1 MCGVEGVRRG
11 RRRRG
16 RAEEEEG
23 GIQVHER
30 RPLFMGRVGPRVG
43 LHGSAVQRQRK
54 ASPKKARSTASRASR
69 LLFLFSRW
77 NIHRLA
83 GLRVLLLPAHGSRS
97 ADAHEAWAGV
107 GSILC
112 RFVVPELN
120 HRFRC
125 ETRREIRDRGKSKQL
140 GRSDPTRGTVCLI
153 LSKQYT
159 TRTHPQ
165 NNVIQPCLAVAPL
178 D

>member
-107 GSILC
+107 GSILLSLC
-112 RFVVPELN
+112 RARALN
-120 HRFRC
+120 QRFRC
-125 ETRREIRDRGKSKQL
+125 ETPREIRDRANLKAVGSVRPGAGNSLSHSFKTIQHK
-140 GRSDPTRGTVCLI
+140 PTH
-153 LSKQYT
+153 KT
-159 TRTHPQ
+159 T
-165 NNVIQPCLAVAPL
+165 
-178 D
+178 

>member
-107 GSILC
+107 GSILLSLC
-112 RFVVPELN
+112 RARALQTENSVRNPKGN
-120 HRFRC
+120 SRP
-125 ETRREIRDRGKSKQL
+125 GKLKAVGSVRPDAGNSLSHSFKTIQHK
-140 GRSDPTRGTVCLI
+140 PTH
-153 LSKQYT
+153 KT
-159 TRTHPQ
+159 T
-165 NNVIQPCLAVAPL
+165 
-178 D
+178 

>member
-107 GSILC
+107 GSILLSLC
-112 RFVVPELN
+112 RARALNTEFGAKPQGKFETGANQSSWVGQTLRGEQFVS
-120 HRFRC
+120 FF
-125 ETRREIRDRGKSKQL
+125 
-140 GRSDPTRGTVCLI
+140 
-153 LSKQYT
+153 
-159 TRTHPQ
+159 Q
-165 NNVIQPCLAVAPL
+165 NNTQHEPTHKTT
-178 D
+178 